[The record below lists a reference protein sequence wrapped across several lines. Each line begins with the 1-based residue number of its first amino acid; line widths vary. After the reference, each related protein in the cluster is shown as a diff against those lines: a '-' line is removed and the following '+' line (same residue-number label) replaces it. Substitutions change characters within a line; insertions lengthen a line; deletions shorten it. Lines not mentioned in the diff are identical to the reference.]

1 MIGFL
6 KYDPS
11 PGQSSVMNHQDSQNS
26 TELIESPALWVA
38 YLEDFHEDQM
48 QTAFEKFLSPEE
60 RVKNERYRHDRD
72 RRLHLMAR
80 WMCRTVLSRYE
91 PEIEPFQWQFQPNIH
106 GKPEVTGPK
115 SMDGILYF
123 NITHTEGVV
132 VMAVS
137 RTGQVGVDVER
148 VGRPMDYLGMS
159 RRFFAEIEAEA
170 VRNSSEAE
178 RSELFYRIWT
188 LKEAYVKAIGKGL
201 AHALDSFWFSPMDLN
216 DLHPQLQLVGDDD
229 VVHPIEDW
237 EAQVIRLG
245 SDNRWIVSVVNELK
259 HGTKNDRKWSL
270 FTFSDAL

>member
-1 MIGFL
+1 
-6 KYDPS
+6 
-11 PGQSSVMNHQDSQNS
+11 MNPQDSQNS
-26 TELIESPALWVA
+26 TRLMESPALWVA
-38 YLEDFHEDQM
+38 YLDDFPEDQL
-48 QTAFEKFLSPEE
+48 QNAFENLLSPEE
-60 RVKNERYRHDRD
+60 KVKNERYRHDRD

-91 PEIEPFQWQFQPNIH
+91 PEIEAFQWQFQPNIH

-115 SMDGILYF
+115 NMDGILHF

-137 RTGQVGVDVER
+137 RSGPVGVDVER

-170 VRNSSEAE
+170 VRNGSEAE

-201 AHALDSFWFSPMDLN
+201 AHALDSFWFSPIELN
-216 DLHPQLQLVGDDD
+216 IMQPQLQLVGDHQTENSVD
-229 VVHPIEDW
+229 DW
-237 EAQVIRLG
+237 EAQVMRLG
-245 SDNRWIVSVVNELK
+245 QDNRWIVSVVNQVK
-259 HGTKNDRKWSL
+259 QGTKNGRTWSL
-270 FTFSDAL
+270 FSFSDVYPGGEKLNNTI

>member
-1 MIGFL
+1 
-6 KYDPS
+6 
-11 PGQSSVMNHQDSQNS
+11 MNHQDSQNS
-26 TELIESPALWVA
+26 TQLIQSPALWVA

-48 QTAFEKFLSPEE
+48 QNAFENFLSPEE

-80 WMCRTVLSRYE
+80 WMCRTILSRYE

-132 VMAVS
+132 VMAIS
-137 RTGQVGVDVER
+137 RSGQVGVDVER

-170 VRNSSEAE
+170 VSNISEAE

-216 DLHPQLQLVGDDD
+216 HLYPQLQLVGDDGD
-229 VVHPIEDW
+229 AINPIQDW

-245 SDNRWIVSVVNELK
+245 HDNRWIVSVVNEVK
-259 HGTKNDRKWSL
+259 RGTNNDRKWSL
-270 FTFSDAL
+270 FSFSNAL